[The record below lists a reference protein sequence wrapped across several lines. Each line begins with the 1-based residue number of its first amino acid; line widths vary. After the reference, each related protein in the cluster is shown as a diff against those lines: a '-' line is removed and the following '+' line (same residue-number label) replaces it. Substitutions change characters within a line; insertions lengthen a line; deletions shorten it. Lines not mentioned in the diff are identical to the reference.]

1 MKKNNFTFH
10 DKVVVRCPAFSLQF
24 LIDILNDNS
33 EEWIEKVI
41 NNKMLLLSILI
52 SSPAFHNEILNYFDY
67 DEDKKYKIRLSL
79 FKYVTRIATRVIPF
93 GLFSGMGILQIGKN
107 QNNNLVIEKAYAPA
121 KLDSVFVYTLINKLK
136 SNCTFSSNIKY
147 FCNNTLYPFGDNSLR
162 YIDFS
167 LSDNGSIN
175 FSYSE
180 VERDYILNE
189 IIDLFHSGCTLK
201 SGVHLLQQHGYS
213 SADSNEF
220 ITTLIENNLLISEIE
235 YNSVSEITIENH
247 ILSIIKRI
255 LEENEDKELRQYY
268 LLITD
273 ILNNTDD
280 LYNTDYS
287 VLMDTYFRHNNQ
299 LLLSVDSF
307 FSSNTFFPSNL
318 LRQIRSGINVLYTIS
333 KQNLY
338 YPEQKMS
345 AFKEEFINR
354 YEYTPQPLLEVL
366 DVENG
371 IGYDNLLNS
380 GGMDNN
386 PLTAKNPLLKE
397 NTNLPKNI
405 KWTLFDSFIIRL
417 IEKAN
422 RDDENI
428 EIKDTHLNAL
438 EASREHIQSDQGSIR
453 FSLYKEKN
461 TNEPVLY
468 LKHLA
473 FTSLNKILGRF
484 TLHNKKIESLFKSV
498 TEQSND
504 NVIYAEVNH
513 LVNTGMGNF
522 LYRKSATE
530 YVIDLIG
537 NSQGYKKIDLKDLLI
552 TITGEK
558 VNLYSKKLNKIV
570 IPIFS
575 NAYNYDYPISSP
587 LFKFLLDIQS
597 QYETDEL
604 FGIDT
609 KKYLNFFRKIPR
621 IQYKNIILS
630 LQTWIVHINDFFDT
644 KKDIKTAIKNFN
656 TNASKIKLDRY
667 FQIIQG
673 DIEQLID
680 TNNPYSISIFL
691 NELKKKNILIISE
704 FLPFKYDNYTSLN
717 NGEQLTNEFFIPL
730 KFNSNKSIFSWKHL
744 ENSDIEQL
752 KIPGSDCLYYKIYT
766 GIKNSDALLLKI
778 YNNLINNKKVKHF
791 FFIKFQE
798 KKHHIRLRIF
808 TEHYQ
813 DVIATLYTILSEE
826 IKYKRVSS
834 VKIDSYNREM
844 ARYNYDKIVYFEQI
858 FYHDSIL
865 SIKLIDFFEKNSI
878 SNKWLYSLP
887 VLDILC
893 NTFKLSI
900 AQKKTLSQQMSIS
913 FANEFKAESNFWKFI
928 NNKYIKYNSLIFDIM
943 GIYSQN
949 ELYQEFYKQTSPLV
963 TCILS
968 ENEQINFKNIANIFH
983 MHLTRVIGIK
993 NNRITEFMLY
1003 EIYKKWLS

>member
-1 MKKNNFTFH
+1 MKKNNFTFQ

-24 LIDILNDNS
+24 LTDILNDSS
-33 EEWIEKVI
+33 EEWVEKVI
-41 NNKMLLLSILI
+41 NNKMILLSILI
-52 SSPAFHNEILNYFDY
+52 SSPTFHNEILNYFDF
-67 DEDKKYKIRLSL
+67 DENKRYKTRVSL
-79 FKYVTRIATRVIPF
+79 FKYITRIATRVIPF
-93 GLFSGMGILQIGKN
+93 GLFSGMGILQIGEN
-107 QNNNLVIEKAYAPA
+107 RNNNLVIEKSYAPA
-121 KLDSVFVYTLINKLK
+121 KLDSIFVYNLINKLK
-136 SNCTFSSNIKY
+136 SNHTFSSNVKY
-147 FCNNTLYPFGDNSLR
+147 FCNNTLYPFGDDSLR

-189 IIDLFHSGCTLK
+189 IIDLFHSGSTLK
-201 SGVHLLQQHGYS
+201 LGIHLLQQHGYNVT
-213 SADSNEF
+213 DSNEF
-220 ITTLIENNLLISEIE
+220 ITTLIKNNILISEIE
-235 YNSVSEITIENH
+235 YNSVSEITIESR

-255 LEENEDKELRQYY
+255 LEENKDEELYQYY
-268 LLITD
+268 LLITN
-273 ILNNTDD
+273 ILNNTDN
-280 LYNTDYS
+280 LYNIDYN
-287 VLMDTYFRHNNQ
+287 VLKNIYFQHNNQ

-307 FSSNTFFPSNL
+307 FSSNAFFPSNL
-318 LRQIRSGINVLYTIS
+318 LRQIRSGINVLYTIM

-338 YPEQKMS
+338 YSEQKMS
-345 AFKEEFINR
+345 AFREEFINR

-386 PLTAKNPLLKE
+386 PLIEKNPLLKE
-397 NTNLPKNI
+397 NTDFTKNI

-422 RDDENI
+422 KDGESI
-428 EIKDTHLNAL
+428 EIKDTHLNTL
-438 EASREHIQSDQGSIR
+438 ETSREYIQSDQGSIR

-461 TNEPVLY
+461 SHEPVIY

-484 TLHNKKIESLFKSV
+484 TLYNKKIEELFKSV
-498 TEQSND
+498 TEQASD
-504 NVIYAEVNH
+504 NIIYADVNH

-537 NSQGYKKIDLKDLLI
+537 NSQEYKKIDLKDLFI

-558 VNLYSKKLNKIV
+558 VSLYSKKLNKIV

-587 LFKFLLDIQS
+587 LFKFLLDIQY

-621 IQYKNIILS
+621 VQYKNIILS
-630 LQTWIVHINDFFDT
+630 PQTWIVHINDFFGA
-644 KKDIKTAIKNFN
+644 KKDIETAIKNFN
-656 TNASKIKLDRY
+656 SNVSKIKLDRY

-680 TNNPYSISIFL
+680 TNNSYSVFIFL
-691 NELKKKNILIISE
+691 NELKKKNILVVSE

-730 KFNSNKSIFSWKHL
+730 KFNANKTIFSWKHL
-744 ENSDIEQL
+744 ESSDIEQL

-766 GIKNSDALLLKI
+766 GIKNSDTLLLKI
-778 YNNLINNKKVKHF
+778 YNNLINNKKVKYF

-808 TEHYQ
+808 TEYHQ
-813 DVIATLYTILSEE
+813 DIIAILYTILSEE

-834 VKIDSYNREM
+834 VEIDSYNREI
-844 ARYNYDKIVYFEQI
+844 ARYDYDKIIYFEQI
-858 FYHDSIL
+858 FYYDSIL
-865 SIKLIDFFEKNSI
+865 SIKLIDFFEKNDI

-893 NTFKLSI
+893 DIFKLSNE
-900 AQKKTLSQQMSIS
+900 QKKAFSQQMSLS
-913 FANEFKAESNFWKFI
+913 FANEFKAGGDFWKFI
-928 NNKYIKYNSLIFDIM
+928 NSKYIKYKIAIFDIM
-943 GIYSQN
+943 GMYKKN
-949 ELYQEFYKQTSPLV
+949 NLYQDFCKQTLPFV

-968 ENEQINFKNIANIFH
+968 ENEQSNFKNIANIFH